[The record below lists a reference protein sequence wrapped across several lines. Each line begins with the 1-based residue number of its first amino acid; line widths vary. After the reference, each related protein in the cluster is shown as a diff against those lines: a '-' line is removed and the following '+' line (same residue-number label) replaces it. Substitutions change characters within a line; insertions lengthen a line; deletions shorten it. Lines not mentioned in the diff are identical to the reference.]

1 MEGEVSVS
9 VSVAA
14 VLTLD
19 QMRLWI
25 HAVFVDSDS

>member
-14 VLTLD
+14 VLTLA

-25 HAVFVDSDS
+25 HGVFVDSDS